1 MSADLVLV
9 RHAPTLPEKEV
20 VSAAWI
26 LAPGAM
32 EQTAALGQALK
43 RRRLAAPARA
53 DDPLAATAG
62 GREPVAS
69 APRGRLG
76 GGDAV
81 TSSIDAVVGSI
92 DAVVSSVEPKALA
105 TARTL
110 AGVLMVP
117 LSTGADLEEHH
128 RPKAALL
135 EEAAWRRTMR
145 RFFANP
151 EVLVFGSETALEAG
165 ARIRRGV
172 KAALNAR
179 PGQRLAVVSHGTV
192 LTLLLAEANELD
204 PFELWSSLQMPEA
217 LLVSSEGMR
226 IVERLKLE

>member
-1 MSADLVLV
+1 MIADLVLV

-43 RRRLAAPARA
+43 RRKLAAPARVA
-53 DDPLAATAG
+53 DESVDASGGQRTAPAEARWKIAG
-62 GREPVAS
+62 
-69 APRGRLG
+69 
-76 GGDAV
+76 
-81 TSSIDAVVGSI
+81 I
-92 DAVVSSVEPKALA
+92 DAVVSSVAPKALA

-110 AGVLMVP
+110 AGVLGVP

-135 EEAAWRRTMR
+135 EETAWRRTMR

-151 EVLVFGSETALEAG
+151 EVLVFGTETAAEAG
-165 ARIRRGV
+165 ARMRRGV
-172 KAALNAR
+172 AAALSAK
-179 PGQRLAVVSHGTV
+179 PGQRLAVVTHGTV
-192 LTLLLAEANELD
+192 LTLLLAQANEID
-204 PFELWSSLQMPEA
+204 PFELWTSLQMPEA
-217 LLVSSEGMR
+217 LLVRSKDMR